1 MFLRNLWYI
10 AAFAADL
17 GPGERL
23 ARRILNEPIVLF
35 RTMSGKVA
43 ALTDAC
49 SHRAMPL
56 SEGVVEGERIR
67 CCYHGLEFGADGS
80 CEFIPGQSRI
90 PGQASV
96 RGYPLL
102 EKNGI
107 VWIWMGDPALADSA
121 AVTEIAEHDD
131 PHWAWRPVYMHV
143 AANWQLLVD
152 NILDLTHVAYIHAKT
167 IGGTPETHFAA
178 QTRVEFDG
186 HHVSLIRHMPNSVP
200 PHTYVLAGGFRG
212 NVDRWQRV
220 DFAPGQGM
228 ILRVNVG
235 ARDVGAAS
243 DDDCCDNGFTL
254 VNIHGITP
262 ETETSTHY
270 IWSIATHARH
280 GELCDPIFDQI
291 DATIREDEAVL
302 EAQQRRISD
311 IPDVKFV
318 GIASD
323 GAVNH
328 ARRLLAGLG
337 QKEGGGGPD

>member
-1 MFLRNLWYI
+1 MFLRSIWYI
-10 AAFAADL
+10 AAFSADL
-17 GPGERL
+17 RPGERL
-23 ARRILNEPIVLF
+23 ARRILNEPVVLF
-35 RTMSGKVA
+35 RTMSGKIA
-43 ALTDAC
+43 ALADAC

-56 SEGVVEGERIR
+56 SEGVIAGERIR
-67 CCYHGLEFGADGS
+67 CCYHGLEFGTDGS
-80 CEFIPGQSRI
+80 CAFIPGQSRI

-96 RGYPLL
+96 RGYCVL

-107 VWIWMGDPALADSA
+107 VWIWMGDPALANGMA
-121 AVTEIAEHDD
+121 IAEVAGHDD
-131 PHWAWRPVYMHV
+131 PQWVWRPVYMHV

-152 NILDLTHVAYIHAKT
+152 NILDLTHVAYIHART

-178 QTRVEFDG
+178 QTQVEFDE
-186 HHVSLIRHMPNSVP
+186 HQVSLIRRMPNSVP
-200 PHTYVLAGGFRG
+200 PRTYVLAGDFRG

-220 DFAPGQGM
+220 DFAPEQGM

-235 ARDVGAAS
+235 ARDVGAAP
-243 DDDCCDNGFTL
+243 DDEGRDNGFTL
-254 VNIHGITP
+254 VNIHGVTP

-280 GELCDPIFDQI
+280 GALCDPIFDQI

-311 IPDVKFV
+311 MPDVKFV

-328 ARRLLAGLG
+328 ARRLLAALSR
-337 QKEGGGGPD
+337 KEGSRTPD